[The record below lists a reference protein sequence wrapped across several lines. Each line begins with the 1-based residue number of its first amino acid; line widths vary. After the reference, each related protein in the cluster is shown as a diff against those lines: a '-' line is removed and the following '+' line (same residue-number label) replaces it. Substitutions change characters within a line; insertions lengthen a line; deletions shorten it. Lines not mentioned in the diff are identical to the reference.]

1 MKHLLIGLVAVLGL
15 GTAACNKPSDEDCRK
30 AITNM
35 QALLGTTNLNEKGG
49 IESEVR
55 SCKGGSSKEA
65 VACAIKATTLEE
77 LHACDFMKPPA
88 KK

>member
-1 MKHLLIGLVAVLGL
+1 MKHLIIGLGVCLGL
-15 GTAACNKPSDEDCRK
+15 VACNKPSDEDCRK

-35 QALLGTTNLNEKGG
+35 QALLGTSNLTEKGG

-65 VACAIKATTLEE
+65 VACAIKATTLDE
-77 LHACDFMKPPA
+77 LRACDFMKVPA

>member
-1 MKHLLIGLVAVLGL
+1 MKHLIIGLGVWCLGL
-15 GTAACNKPSDEDCRK
+15 AACNKPSDEDCRK

-35 QALLGTTNLNEKGG
+35 QPLLGTENLTAKNG
-49 IESEVR
+49 IEGEVR

-65 VACAIKATTLEE
+65 VACAIKATTLDE
-77 LHACDFMKPPA
+77 LRACDFMKVPA

>member
-1 MKHLLIGLVAVLGL
+1 MKHLIIGLGVCLGL
-15 GTAACNKPSDEDCRK
+15 AACNKPSDADCRK

-35 QALLGTTNLNEKGG
+35 QALLGTSKLNEGG

-65 VACAIKATTLEE
+65 VACAIKAATLEE
-77 LHACDFMKPPA
+77 LRACDFMKVPA